1 MSNPVNPNE
10 GQRLAKLARAVRES
24 TLKRL
29 LQVPLGKENWCPLPD
44 TMTFADIAHHIGKAD
59 QWLFEKLTNAALPK
73 MVGKSGEVEH
83 LSPEGFQYLVT
94 RLRESG
100 EQRTELLSTLTD
112 SFLDSPM
119 VDDRF
124 GDVTVWWVIVRGNL
138 DHETH
143 HRGQLAVYLRMLRH
157 DVGS

>member
-1 MSNPVNPNE
+1 VNLSE
-10 GQRLAKLARAVRES
+10 GPRLAKLARAVRES

-29 LQVPLGKENWCPLPD
+29 LQVPLGKENWCPLSD
-44 TMTFADIAHHIGKAD
+44 TMTFADIAHHVGNAD
-59 QWLFEKLTNAALPK
+59 QWLFEKLKNGALPK

-83 LSPEGFQYLVT
+83 LSPEGFQDLVT
-94 RLRESG
+94 KLRESG
-100 EQRTELLSTLTD
+100 AQRAELLSTLTD

-119 VDDRF
+119 FDDRF

-138 DHETH
+138 DHEAH
-143 HRGQLAVYLRMLRH
+143 HRGQLTVYLRMLRH